1 MLSYYLQCVKLVLGV
16 KAWKR
21 HGDELLA
28 RPADC
33 QAVLACLL
41 RQVLPVLAARMEA
54 AAARGISWESVQPH
68 EATIAVSGL
77 WQGDEPGM
85 GRPGPRLP
93 PGGPDEWLGG
103 LMGAADTR
111 LFYELHLVSGYVTI
125 LQAGRQLDY
134 QLAMAAIPVLAR
146 IAAALPSPRPPV
158 MPFRSFAALHG
169 SLACLLALSC
179 TALRMAAG
187 EQLQRQPTAGTTA
200 GLSSFAGQQLS
211 IAAWVAVGLIPYMAS
226 TLRAVAADLPAT
238 AGRLVDLSAWY
249 GRALLLLSPAS
260 SMPTFSICSWE
271 QLAAWAAAAD
281 AGLRQLPLLAGS
293 STALRE
299 RSPSTNLGTP
309 ILAWLC
315 CVGAALALEWCNEK
329 CPPPQ
334 ASFEALA
341 CQLWQLHSSA
351 ARLVHLLAG
360 SSPLARE
367 IQGGWPLVSCEL
379 LHYTFAAAGALLTDV
394 GWQSRCAVLR
404 C

>member
-1 MLSYYLQCVKLVLGV
+1 MKLVLGV
-16 KAWKR
+16 QTWKR
-21 HGDELLA
+21 HGEELLA

-41 RQVLPVLAARMEA
+41 QQALPVLAARMEA

-68 EATIAVSGL
+68 EAAIAVSGL

-85 GRPGPRLP
+85 ARPGARLP
-93 PGGPDEWLGG
+93 PGGTDEWLGG

-125 LQAGRQLDY
+125 LLTGQQLDW

-158 MPFRSFAALHG
+158 MPSRTFATLHG
-169 SLACLLALSC
+169 SLACLLALSG
-179 TALRMAAG
+179 TAVWSAAG
-187 EQLQRQPTAGTTA
+187 EQLQRQPTAGTGA

-211 IAAWVAVGLIPYMAS
+211 IATWVAVGLIPYMAS

-238 AGRLVDLSAWY
+238 AGRIVDLSAWY
-249 GRALLLLSPAS
+249 GAALSLLSPAGS
-260 SMPTFSICSWE
+260 VPTFSIGSWE

-281 AGLRQLPLLAGS
+281 AGLRLLPLLAGS
-293 STALRE
+293 STGLRE

-309 ILAWLC
+309 ILVFLG
-315 CVGAALALEWCNEK
+315 CVGAASALEWCSER
-329 CPPPQ
+329 CPPQ

-367 IQGGWPLVSCEL
+367 IQEGWSLVSCEL
-379 LHYTFAAAGALLTDV
+379 LHHTFAAAGALLTDT
-394 GWQSRCAVLR
+394 GPQSRCAALR